1 VIDASGIPWD
11 VATQIVVANEA
22 VTFGADFDDF
32 SKQCGGRRRNYFVY
46 KAPSILDPIWNPAN
60 VYQRFVEGGIRTQ
73 QAASLP
79 ESPPW

>member
-1 VIDASGIPWD
+1 MPQVSPGTLRPKSSWR
-11 VATQIVVANEA
+11 TKLSH
-22 VTFGADFDDF
+22 FGADFDDF